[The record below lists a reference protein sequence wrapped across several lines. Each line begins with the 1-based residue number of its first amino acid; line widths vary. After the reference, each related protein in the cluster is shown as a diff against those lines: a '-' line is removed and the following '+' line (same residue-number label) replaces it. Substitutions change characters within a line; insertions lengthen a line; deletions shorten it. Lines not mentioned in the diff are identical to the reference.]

1 MVCVRYVMV
10 NDLQNEDNK
19 DYDIDNNN
27 NNDNNSLTHYIR
39 NWF

>member
-27 NNDNNSLTHYIR
+27 NSDNNSLTHYIR